1 MQSVNNSRIIKGD
14 PILYRPIYAYGERER
29 ERERNGKK
37 KQHRP
42 VDPAQEPGH
51 HSRISLRFGSCTT
64 AKEIVT
70 VRRLS
75 SHYPPCGRTR
85 LAARVNDR
93 EKSSSIITP

>member
-1 MQSVNNSRIIKGD
+1 MQSINNSRIIKGD
-14 PILYRPIYAYGERER
+14 PILYRPIYAYEREG
-29 ERERNGKK
+29 EKWEKK
-37 KQHRP
+37 KRHRP

-51 HSRISLRFGSCTT
+51 HSRISLRFGPCTT

>member
-1 MQSVNNSRIIKGD
+1 MQSINNSRIIKGD
-14 PILYRPIYAYGERER
+14 PILYRPIYAYGERRR
-29 ERERNGKK
+29 EMEKK
-37 KQHRP
+37 NRHRP

-51 HSRISLRFGSCTT
+51 RSRFSLRFGSFTP
-64 AKEIVT
+64 AREIVT

-93 EKSSSIITP
+93 GRSSSIITP